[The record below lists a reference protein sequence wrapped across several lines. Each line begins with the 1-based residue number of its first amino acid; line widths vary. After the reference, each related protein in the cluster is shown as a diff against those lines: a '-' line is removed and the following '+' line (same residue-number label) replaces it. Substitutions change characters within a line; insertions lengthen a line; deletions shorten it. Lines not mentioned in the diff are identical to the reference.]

1 MVGRWFNNDRAA
13 AITGTRGEASEEAM
27 HSRVFVR
34 VNHCLRQLMGI
45 TRGGEEACG
54 QETVSLSLSPPF
66 LPFRLLVRHK
76 PD

>member
-1 MVGRWFNNDRAA
+1 
-13 AITGTRGEASEEAM
+13 M

-54 QETVSLSLSPPF
+54 QETISLSLSPPF